1 MAHSWSS
8 AAAGQFADYYRFCF
22 PTTMTPI
29 LTTAP
34 ATLECDGV
42 LSDLILQAAR
52 QALPKDVDSLIQ
64 LPDVGIKNQPLLPL
78 LIGLIDATKVVA
90 KAIDDNAWDDI
101 KPLPKDAAAG
111 LIDDCR
117 EIMRQLKTATEAF

>member
-1 MAHSWSS
+1 MA
-8 AAAGQFADYYRFCF
+8 
-22 PTTMTPI
+22 PI
-29 LTTAP
+29 LTSTAAP
-34 ATLECDGV
+34 LECDGA

-52 QALPKDVDSLIQ
+52 QSLPKHVDSLIQ

-101 KPLPKDAAAG
+101 QPLPKDTATE

-117 EIMRQLKTATEAF
+117 EIIRQLKTATEAF